1 MKHRHCIALAAA
13 LLLAAGAQAQ
23 YNETNNLF
31 YHAFR
36 TPQSNLLNPALFPT
50 NNTVFIQLPSF
61 GVHFGSPL
69 SINNIARLD
78 TNAYGDIN
86 TVIDINK
93 MLAAMTVDNDFR
105 MGTEFNIFGFGFK
118 TGSTFVSAN
127 VRMMNNIS
135 VGLPIS
141 TINALLRG
149 NVDGHGNPISEVNLV
164 DGDLLSFTNYL
175 EAGVG
180 VGHSFDDLGLTVGGR
195 AKLLYGVANLQ
206 TDNTR
211 AVLITD
217 DDFESVGMDIYYEIL
232 GGSAVAVDSNGVR
245 LTSVG
250 EMLNIF
256 KANTGLSFDIGA
268 RYEKG
273 PFSFSAS
280 IVDLTGG
287 IHWRRN
293 TNIITPEGGHTVVTF
308 DGQEVT
314 GMLNG
319 GNLSSDSITAY
330 YQQVINGLTPTNNT
344 EGDYWSYIPTKLNL
358 GASYNFAKMF
368 RIGLL
373 LHGQFDRGLLCRKN
387 TYAIDMNNEISNT
400 FRFNTTLSFGVDL
413 FNWAEVLVG
422 SSVVYDGQQ
431 MDFFNPGIG
440 LVLTP
445 FKIIQLH
452 FMADYISSIYLA
464 DAKAFNVKF
473 GLSLL
478 FGNGGKDKIFQD

>member
-1 MKHRHCIALAAA
+1 MKNRHFIALAAT
-13 LLLAAGAQAQ
+13 LLFAIGAQAQ

-31 YHAFR
+31 YHSFR
-36 TPQSNLLNPALFPT
+36 TPQSNLLNPAFYPT
-50 NNTVFIQLPSF
+50 NNTIYLQLPSL

-69 SINNIARLD
+69 AINNIARLD
-78 TNAYGDIN
+78 TTASGEII
-86 TVIDINK
+86 TAIDINR
-93 MLAAMTVDNDFR
+93 MLTAITIDNDFR
-105 MGTEFNIFGFGFK
+105 FGTEFNIFGFGFK
-118 TGSTFVSAN
+118 MKNTFITAN
-127 VRMMNNIS
+127 VRMLNNIS

-149 NVDGHGNPISEVNLV
+149 NVDGHGNPITEVDLV

-180 VGHSFDDLGLTVGGR
+180 VGHYFEPIDLTIGAR
-195 AKLLYGVANLQ
+195 AKLLYGVANIQ

-217 DDFESVGMDIYYEIL
+217 DDYESVGVDIYYEIQ

-256 KANTGLSFDIGA
+256 KANTGVALDLGA
-268 RYEKG
+268 RYNVG

-280 IVDLTGG
+280 INDLSAG

-293 TNIITPEGGHTVVTF
+293 TTTITPEGGHTVVTF

-314 GMLNG
+314 GLLNG
-319 GNLSSDSITAY
+319 GNLNSDSITAY
-330 YQQVINGLTPTNNT
+330 YQQVIDGLTPTTNADC
-344 EGDYWSYIPTKLNL
+344 EYWSSIPTKINL
-358 GASYNFAKMF
+358 GASYSFAKMF
-368 RIGLL
+368 RAGLL
-373 LHGQFDRGLLCRKN
+373 LHGQFDRGLLSKKN
-387 TYAIDMNNEISNT
+387 HYAIDLTEGISNT
-400 FRFNTTLSFGVDL
+400 FRFNTTLTFGVDI
-413 FNWAEVLVG
+413 FNWVEVLVG

-431 MDFFNPGIG
+431 LDFFNPGVG
-440 LVLTP
+440 LVITP
-445 FKIIQLH
+445 FKIFQFHL
-452 FMADYISSIYLA
+452 MADYVSSIYLA

-473 GLSLL
+473 GLSML
-478 FGNGGKDKIFQD
+478 FGNGGKDKISQD

>member
-1 MKHRHCIALAAA
+1 MKNRIIAIVAV
-13 LLLAAGAQAQ
+13 LLLSFGAQAQ

-50 NNTVFIQLPSF
+50 NNTFFLQLPSF

-69 SINNIARLD
+69 SINNVARLD
-78 TNAYGDIN
+78 TSASGNVT

-93 MLAAMTVDNDFR
+93 MLTAITADNDFR

-118 TGSTFVSAN
+118 TGSNFFTAN

-149 NVDGHGNPISEVNLV
+149 NVDGYGNPITEVDLV
-164 DGDLLSFTNYL
+164 DGDLLNFTNYL
-175 EAGVG
+175 EAGIG
-180 VGHSFDDLGLTVGGR
+180 AGHIFDDLGLTVGGR

-217 DDFESVGMDIYYEIL
+217 DDFESVGVDIYYEIQ

-268 RYEKG
+268 RYDKG

-280 IVDLTGG
+280 IIDLTGG

-293 TNIITPEGGHTVVTF
+293 TAVVTPDGGHTTVTF

-319 GNLSSDSITAY
+319 GNLNSDSLTAY
-330 YQQVINGLTPTNNT
+330 YQQVLNGLAPTT
-344 EGDYWSYIPTKLNL
+344 DGGEYWSSIPTKINL
-358 GASYNFAKMF
+358 GASYNFGKMF
-368 RIGLL
+368 RAGLL
-373 LHGQFDRGLLCRKN
+373 LHGQFDRGLLCKRN
-387 TYAIDMNNEISNT
+387 TYAVDLGNKIHNT
-400 FRFNTTLSFGVDL
+400 FRFNTTLTVGVDL

-422 SSVVYDGQQ
+422 SSVVYDGQHV
-431 MDFFNPGIG
+431 DLFNPGIG
-440 LVLTP
+440 LVLSP
-445 FKIIQLH
+445 FKILQFHI
-452 FMADYISSIYLA
+452 MADYISSIYLA

-473 GLSLL
+473 GLALL
-478 FGNGGKDKIFQD
+478 FGNGGKDKISQD

>member
-1 MKHRHCIALAAA
+1 MKNRIIAIVAV
-13 LLLAAGAQAQ
+13 LLLSFGAQAQ

-50 NNTVFIQLPSF
+50 NNTFFLQLPSF

-69 SINNIARLD
+69 SINNVARLD
-78 TNAYGDIN
+78 TSASGNVT

-93 MLAAMTVDNDFR
+93 MLTAITADNDFR

-118 TGSTFVSAN
+118 TGSNFFSAN

-149 NVDGHGNPISEVNLV
+149 NVDGYGNPITEVDLV
-164 DGDLLSFTNYL
+164 DGDLLNFTNYL
-175 EAGVG
+175 EAGIG
-180 VGHSFDDLGLTVGGR
+180 AGHIFDDLGLTVGGR

-217 DDFESVGMDIYYEIL
+217 DDFESVGVDIYYEIQ

-268 RYEKG
+268 RYDKG

-280 IVDLTGG
+280 IIDLTGG

-293 TNIITPEGGHTVVTF
+293 TAVVTPDGGHTTVTF

-319 GNLSSDSITAY
+319 GNLNSDSLTAY
-330 YQQVINGLTPTNNT
+330 YQQVLNGLAPTT
-344 EGDYWSYIPTKLNL
+344 DGGEYWSSIPTKINL
-358 GASYNFAKMF
+358 GASYNFGK
-368 RIGLL
+368 I
-373 LHGQFDRGLLCRKN
+373 
-387 TYAIDMNNEISNT
+387 YA
-400 FRFNTTLSFGVDL
+400 RL
-413 FNWAEVLVG
+413 
-422 SSVVYDGQQ
+422 
-431 MDFFNPGIG
+431 
-440 LVLTP
+440 
-445 FKIIQLH
+445 
-452 FMADYISSIYLA
+452 
-464 DAKAFNVKF
+464 
-473 GLSLL
+473 
-478 FGNGGKDKIFQD
+478 